1 MAKLNLFVRF
11 GIGKFDRMESVAFFG
26 QLEVFD
32 DGLMF
37 EMLKEG
43 KQEFAGATFNFR
55 VSIFEATFFKN
66 VVEGDDRT
74 HLFVSKNFLNANHGV
89 IFEFDIH
96 GGVLL
101 SGHVKQVSVISENLA
116 FGLSHGEKRTRSV
129 EKNDSVSIFAI
140 DGGIFGIPS
149 RK

>member
-43 KQEFAGATFNFR
+43 KQEFAER
-55 VSIFEATFFKN
+55 RLI
-66 VVEGDDRT
+66 
-74 HLFVSKNFLNANHGV
+74 
-89 IFEFDIH
+89 
-96 GGVLL
+96 
-101 SGHVKQVSVISENLA
+101 SG
-116 FGLSHGEKRTRSV
+116 
-129 EKNDSVSIFAI
+129 
-140 DGGIFGIPS
+140 
-149 RK
+149 

>member
-1 MAKLNLFVRF
+1 
-11 GIGKFDRMESVAFFG
+11 
-26 QLEVFD
+26 
-32 DGLMF
+32 MF
-37 EMLKEG
+37 KEIEH
-43 KQEFAGATFNFR
+43 EFAGAQFCFS
-55 VSIFEATFFKN
+55 VGIFETAFFKN
-66 VVEGDDRT
+66 IVEGDDRT

-101 SGHVKQVSVISENLA
+101 SGHVKQVGVVSENLA
-116 FGLSHGEKRTRSV
+116 FGLSHGEKGTRSV
-129 EKNDSVSIFAI
+129 EENNGFGVVSI